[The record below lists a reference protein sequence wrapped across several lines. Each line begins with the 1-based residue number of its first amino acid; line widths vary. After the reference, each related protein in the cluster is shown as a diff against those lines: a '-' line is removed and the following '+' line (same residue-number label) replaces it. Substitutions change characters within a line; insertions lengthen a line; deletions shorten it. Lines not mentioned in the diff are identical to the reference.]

1 MKKTCCHHVMP
12 PAPGLPDTVWHP
24 LDRMPLAASELT
36 TVREP
41 DMISGAALYYLFGV
55 SPQRNVLGTF
65 W

>member
-1 MKKTCCHHVMP
+1 MP

-41 DMISGAALYYLFGV
+41 DIISGAALYHLFGV